1 MYCSQSRRED
11 HAISKQV
18 VRPKS
23 VGKLNVEYVRILQQT
38 FICLISDTRLEMPNS
53 LSLSI
58 LLFRCLSQYLVPGG
72 GGGNSH
78 IKGAGMFVGN
88 FELNP

>member
-1 MYCSQSRRED
+1 M
-11 HAISKQV
+11 
-18 VRPKS
+18 
-23 VGKLNVEYVRILQQT
+23 GKLNVEYVRILQQT
-38 FICLISDTRLEMPNS
+38 FICLVSDTRLEMPNS

-72 GGGNSH
+72 KSH
-78 IKGAGMFVGN
+78 MKGAGMFVGN